1 MDGFI
6 VSISLIIFGAVILY
20 GILYLI
26 IKAAV
31 RNGIIEARVINER
44 NENKDGNEEDNEYD
58 INQVTC
64 PNCGRTHDMD
74 YPKCPYCKHVY

>member
-1 MDGFI
+1 MNGFVFFAI
-6 VSISLIIFGAVILY
+6 ILGAAISY

-31 RNGIIEARVINER
+31 RNGIIEARAISER
-44 NENKDGNEEDNEYD
+44 RENFDGDDEDGKN
-58 INQVTC
+58 ITQVTC

-74 YPKCPYCKHVY
+74 YPKCPYCKHRY